1 MLKIKQNKVRSRG
14 TTVERVAREGRY
26 KEQVQRPKWSE
37 E

>member
-14 TTVERVAREGRY
+14 TTVARVAREGRY